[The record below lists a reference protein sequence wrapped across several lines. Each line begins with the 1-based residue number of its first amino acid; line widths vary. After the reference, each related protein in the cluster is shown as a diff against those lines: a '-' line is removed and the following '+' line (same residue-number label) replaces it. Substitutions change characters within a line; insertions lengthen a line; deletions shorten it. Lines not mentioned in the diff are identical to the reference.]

1 MRIVYD
7 CSSRAN
13 TQTPSLNDCLETG
26 PPLQRL
32 LFDILLRNRMR
43 KHWVTGDIH
52 KAFLQIRVHEQ
63 DLDAQRVLWYD
74 NLTDRNITE
83 YRFTRVIFGATSSPY
98 ILGATLQKHIKVI
111 PLK

>member
-1 MRIVYD
+1 
-7 CSSRAN
+7 
-13 TQTPSLNDCLETG
+13 
-26 PPLQRL
+26 
-32 LFDILLRNRMR
+32 MR

-74 NLTDRNITE
+74 NLTDRNIAE

-98 ILGATLQKHIKVI
+98 ILGATPQKHIKGYNETFTVTAQA
-111 PLK
+111 LLEDT